1 MTCAAVS
8 SMAETVMKMMVA
20 IATIALLFMI
30 ASVMKGCDACPAT
43 SARPCRT
50 FCPRSVMGRT
60 SYDVWS
66 SESYLYR
73 RELFLKSRNLEEFF
87 IKVAGG
93 GMGHDNLANT
103 AAVTF

>member
-1 MTCAAVS
+1 
-8 SMAETVMKMMVA
+8 
-20 IATIALLFMI
+20 
-30 ASVMKGCDACPAT
+30 
-43 SARPCRT
+43 
-50 FCPRSVMGRT
+50 MGRT